1 VRQPQGCVGLGI
13 LLDEKIPGSL
23 KPDTGA
29 PAALA

>member
-1 VRQPQGCVGLGI
+1 LGI